1 MRQVMLIVNPKAG
14 KGNAKANLFTLCN
27 AFCAMED
34 EVKVFVTQFGNHA
47 RQLVE
52 EKAEQ
57 FDLLL
62 CCGGDGTWNEVI
74 SGLMKVAQ
82 KPAVAY
88 LPTGTVNDFASTLK
102 LAKSPGKLMEH
113 LATPTP
119 FACDIG
125 QFNKRYFTYVAA
137 FGLFTEISYST
148 PQGSKN
154 TFGKAAYFLEGIK
167 QLTHIPRYH
176 IVLETKDMR
185 IEAVS
190 YTHLPD
196 SPHITFPAKYFE
208 SMHINGCLLFPQLLK
223 LLHGNVFLYRYRLP
237 YWLCRK
243 CLKLAYLN
251 N

>member
-34 EVKVFVTQFGNHA
+34 EVKVFVTQYGNHA

-102 LAKSPGKLMEH
+102 LAK
-113 LATPTP
+113 
-119 FACDIG
+119 
-125 QFNKRYFTYVAA
+125 
-137 FGLFTEISYST
+137 
-148 PQGSKN
+148 
-154 TFGKAAYFLEGIK
+154 
-167 QLTHIPRYH
+167 
-176 IVLETKDMR
+176 VL
-185 IEAVS
+185 VS
-190 YTHLPD
+190 
-196 SPHITFPAKYFE
+196 
-208 SMHINGCLLFPQLLK
+208 
-223 LLHGNVFLYRYRLP
+223 
-237 YWLCRK
+237 
-243 CLKLAYLN
+243 
-251 N
+251 